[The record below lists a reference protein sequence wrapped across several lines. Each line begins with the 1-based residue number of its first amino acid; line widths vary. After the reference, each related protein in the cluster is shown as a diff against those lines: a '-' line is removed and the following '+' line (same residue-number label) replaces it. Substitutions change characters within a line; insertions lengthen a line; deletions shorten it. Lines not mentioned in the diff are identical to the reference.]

1 MLSLFV
7 KVCLV
12 IIFIFFINKYDL
24 VEKLDDIIKGKLSLK
39 EGFNNLILP
48 KEEAIKI
55 MIEDQLPI
63 YNLGLVNE
71 GNYIDEMSLYFKRHI
86 FPIKGINTK
95 GKLRMIGHYTE
106 FGGKIR
112 EEILEDDALEMFWFI
127 DKDTAYG
134 GSAPIIPLLS
144 AILSVHGR
152 KFNKMSI
159 QESCDIGCKDTLAVF
174 FRSASLI
181 THSRKIDISNL

>member
-1 MLSLFV
+1 MDFQDALPLMIYDD
-7 KVCLV
+7 KCYVCIKFAKLMN
-12 IIFIFFINKYDL
+12 FI
-24 VEKLDDIIKGKLSLK
+24 S
-39 EGFNNLILP
+39 
-48 KEEAIKI
+48 
-55 MIEDQLPI
+55 
-63 YNLGLVNE
+63 
-71 GNYIDEMSLYFKRHI
+71 
-86 FPIKGINTK
+86 K

-134 GSAPIIPLLS
+134 GRAAIIPLLS